1 MSRSRLKTEQRLSRL
16 LIWLVS
22 SVIVLLGLY
31 LAKDA
36 VLRAVEEGGLVR
48 LSEQQLCSDLW
59 LLSDAAGR
67 STGQATI
74 HLELEGDIACCLYLT
89 SEQDAQHLSINGRT
103 PDYFLIG
110 RGVVAVLP
118 PEERSLTLVDSS
130 PRGGPLLL
138 SSNPIFIGAEDAVI
152 RKAEHDQ
159 SSQSLLQGF
168 FLFSTLFAL
177 TLYMFKRSE
186 KYLLPYA
193 VHAIIPQIM
202 AQHPV
207 WKVDALTLLSAHAA
221 PLANVLTAKVS
232 PGVSAFGQY
241 TYIFLNA
248 LIHWMI
254 YREFVDDRIGRR
266 PYPVF
271 LAGFYVL
278 LSPLGLFV
286 PDVFG
291 GFVCFYALYFIVYL
305 LEGLML
311 LRNPSRVGEE
321 FFVLTLIAGWAVSL
335 MFWLARM
342 ANNLGYLSFPF
353 PLGSQVALGYTVS
366 FLICINGKFACKF
379 QQADQLLVE
388 TRQLNDSLEQQV
400 SARTQA
406 LQTAMDELKTVQ
418 ENKNRFVSNI
428 IHNLKTPLFSLKGY
442 AELLLEQ
449 KGGENAETAEYLG
462 YISGN
467 VDYMQKLIQQLLLF
481 DRLEEN
487 RIRFQYA
494 PIPLASLLDSLCH
507 AAQAAGREKHLQVQ
521 LENTLPAAYRLDGDR
536 LYLEQAMLNMLENA
550 VRHSPVGGAII
561 LRAEEAS
568 ARDGQ
573 SPVLLLSVRDHGEGM
588 SEEVMG
594 HIFERGYSHHAD
606 GGKSSGLGLNI
617 ALSIARNHG
626 GEIDVESREGEGSC
640 FTLKLPARA
649 EAGGEQL
656 V

>member
-202 AQHPV
+202 AQ
-207 WKVDALTLLSAHAA
+207 
-221 PLANVLTAKVS
+221 
-232 PGVSAFGQY
+232 
-241 TYIFLNA
+241 
-248 LIHWMI
+248 
-254 YREFVDDRIGRR
+254 
-266 PYPVF
+266 YPV
-271 LAGFYVL
+271 
-278 LSPLGLFV
+278 
-286 PDVFG
+286 
-291 GFVCFYALYFIVYL
+291 
-305 LEGLML
+305 
-311 LRNPSRVGEE
+311 
-321 FFVLTLIAGWAVSL
+321 
-335 MFWLARM
+335 
-342 ANNLGYLSFPF
+342 
-353 PLGSQVALGYTVS
+353 
-366 FLICINGKFACKF
+366 
-379 QQADQLLVE
+379 
-388 TRQLNDSLEQQV
+388 
-400 SARTQA
+400 
-406 LQTAMDELKTVQ
+406 
-418 ENKNRFVSNI
+418 
-428 IHNLKTPLFSLKGY
+428 
-442 AELLLEQ
+442 
-449 KGGENAETAEYLG
+449 
-462 YISGN
+462 
-467 VDYMQKLIQQLLLF
+467 
-481 DRLEEN
+481 
-487 RIRFQYA
+487 
-494 PIPLASLLDSLCH
+494 
-507 AAQAAGREKHLQVQ
+507 
-521 LENTLPAAYRLDGDR
+521 
-536 LYLEQAMLNMLENA
+536 
-550 VRHSPVGGAII
+550 
-561 LRAEEAS
+561 
-568 ARDGQ
+568 
-573 SPVLLLSVRDHGEGM
+573 
-588 SEEVMG
+588 
-594 HIFERGYSHHAD
+594 
-606 GGKSSGLGLNI
+606 
-617 ALSIARNHG
+617 
-626 GEIDVESREGEGSC
+626 
-640 FTLKLPARA
+640 
-649 EAGGEQL
+649 
-656 V
+656 